1 MVEHAL
7 LKSNV
12 MGGIELNY
20 NNYPPPDQWLR
31 PILLNQTLVAVS
43 ELF

>member
-7 LKSNV
+7 FYSHV
-12 MGGIELNY
+12 RVGIEFNY